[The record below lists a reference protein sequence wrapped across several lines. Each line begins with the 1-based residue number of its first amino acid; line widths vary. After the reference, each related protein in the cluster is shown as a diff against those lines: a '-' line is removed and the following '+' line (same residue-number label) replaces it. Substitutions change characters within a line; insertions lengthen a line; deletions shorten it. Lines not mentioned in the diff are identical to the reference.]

1 MSIKSQGGVFGRNPT
16 FNDVYVDGTLSIGG
30 AEVPAPANTLVSSD
44 IGSTVQ
50 AYDANTAKYDDA
62 TAPFTG
68 NVTVDGTITADENIT
83 VDTSSSGNGLTIQS
97 SGNTYNRITLDAN
110 RGSSGQLLGEV
121 MGQWDGTQVAA
132 VRLSA
137 GSDTVNKDDGQI
149 YFLTSSAGAVQNR
162 MQIDQT
168 GNVTVSTGNLVI
180 ATSGAGI
187 DFSATGDGSGT
198 TDNELFDDY
207 EEGTWTPVFTS
218 WSTTGTTSVAG
229 TYTRVGNVVVVTGQ
243 FRSVTG
249 SIASTGGS
257 STITGLPFSISG
269 YMSFTVSP
277 GQGATN
283 GGVGANDGNTLYAP
297 TISST
302 FNDIYFQATYHTS

>member
-1 MSIKSQGGVFGRNPT
+1 MSIKLHGGVFGRNPT
-16 FNDVYVDGTLSIGG
+16 FNDVEVQGSISVGG
-30 AEVPAPANTLVSSD
+30 NTVPAPNTILVDSD

-50 AYDANTAKYDDA
+50 AYDADTTKNDVANTFTQTQVFDQSVGVGVAAGSILNKVDVNGAVTLKGAHSTFIGANIGVVDVSGSGKTRVYSLGPDA
-62 TAPFTG
+62 STPGEFGIYCYSSNTG
-68 NVTVDGTITADENIT
+68 AGTERLAID
-83 VDTSSSGNGLTIQS
+83 SSGNIQAVA
-97 SGNTYNRITLDAN
+97 GN
-110 RGSSGQLLGEV
+110 
-121 MGQWDGTQVAA
+121 
-132 VRLSA
+132 
-137 GSDTVNKDDGQI
+137 
-149 YFLTSSAGAVQNR
+149 F
-162 MQIDQT
+162 
-168 GNVTVSTGNLVI
+168 VI
-180 ATSGAGI
+180 GTSGKGI

-207 EEGTWTPVFTS
+207 EEGTWTPIFTS

-229 TYTRVGNVVVVTGQ
+229 TYTKVGNVVVVTGQ

-283 GGVGANDGNTLYAP
+283 GGVGANSGDTLYAP